1 MEKGAHNKMV
11 GSLLQESV
19 MEKAMS
25 DKMNAAQKEQQEQL
39 SQVMQA

>member
-11 GSLLQESV
+11 GGLLQESV
-19 MEKAMS
+19 MEKAIT

-39 SQVMQA
+39 EQLI